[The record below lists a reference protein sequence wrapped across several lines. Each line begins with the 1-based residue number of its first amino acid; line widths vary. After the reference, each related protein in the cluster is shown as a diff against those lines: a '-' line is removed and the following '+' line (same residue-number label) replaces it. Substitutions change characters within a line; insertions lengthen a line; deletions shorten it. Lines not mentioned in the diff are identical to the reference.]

1 MRLRHSVVGNH
12 PKTRYPTDYPGIE
25 RMGVRLKD
33 YRVKE
38 EKRGKVHGLRVHFDA
53 DKAPKDA
60 ISMMWDVEQFTR
72 SFPDVLELEVL
83 ESSATHQRVR
93 YVIDAKFKKL
103 SYVLNR
109 NLRSDDTRHE
119 ITWNM
124 VKGDLRSVDG
134 AWNHS
139 ARRRTLRHR
148 IRILCRC
155 KRLHS

>member
-1 MRLRHSVVGNH
+1 
-12 PKTRYPTDYPGIE
+12 
-25 RMGVRLKD
+25 LKD
-33 YRVKE
+33 YRVNE

-53 DKAPKDA
+53 DLGPQEA
-60 ISMMWDVEQFTR
+60 IRLMWDVERFTR

-109 NLRSDDTRHE
+109 NLNSTETLHE
-119 ITWNM
+119 ISWTM

-134 AWNHS
+134 AW
-139 ARRRTLRHR
+139 R
-148 IRILCRC
+148 IRDRGDGRSDIEYESFVDASVFIPSAVIRQGALQKVDEMVNKVRALL
-155 KRLHS
+155 RA